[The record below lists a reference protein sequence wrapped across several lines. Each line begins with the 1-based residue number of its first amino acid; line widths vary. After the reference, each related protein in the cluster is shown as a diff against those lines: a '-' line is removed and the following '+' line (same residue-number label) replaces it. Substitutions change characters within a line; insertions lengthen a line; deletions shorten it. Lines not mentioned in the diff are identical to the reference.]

1 MASHENP
8 DILRP
13 GISVVIPLY
22 NEEQNCRELYARLT
36 AAMAGIGEPYELVFV
51 DDGSTDRTAEIV
63 LEMGRSDL
71 TVTLVGLS
79 RNFGQENAVCAG
91 LSVAR
96 GAEVVLMDGDLQ
108 DPPEIIPA
116 MLARK
121 REGYGVV
128 YGVKSDRKEGLL
140 RRGLTNAYYH
150 LMLFFA
156 QVHMPLNA
164 GLFSVMDARVA
175 QEIVGFT
182 ENNKHISGLR
192 SYVGYRQT
200 AFPYSRSER
209 YAGQAKSLYQLF
221 RMGLNAFFA
230 FTIVPLRVII
240 FLGLLIA
247 LAGGVFSAYSL
258 LAYLFC
264 WSEAAG
270 LDVWKLILV
279 MQGTIIT
286 LGVTFLAEYLGR
298 VYIENKR
305 RPDFFID
312 IITRGAGNDP
322 ADGGAGEP

>member
-8 DILRP
+8 GSSRP
-13 GISVVIPLY
+13 SISVVIPLY
-22 NEEQNCRELYARLT
+22 NEEENCRELLARLT
-36 AAMAGIGEPYELVFV
+36 EVMAGIGKPYELVFV
-51 DDGSTDRTAEIV
+51 DDGSTDRTAGIV
-63 LEMGRSDL
+63 REMGRSDPA
-71 TVTLVGLS
+71 VALVSLS

-91 LSVAR
+91 LSVAQ

-108 DPPEIIPA
+108 DSPEIIPA

-128 YGVKSDRKEGLL
+128 YGVKSDRKESLL

-175 QEIVGFT
+175 REIVGFT

-192 SYVGYRQT
+192 SYVGFRQT

-209 YAGQAKSLYQLF
+209 HAGQAKSLYQLF

-230 FTIVPLRVII
+230 FTIVPLRVIV
-240 FLGLLIA
+240 FLGLLMA
-247 LAGGVFSAYSL
+247 SLGAAFSAYSL
-258 LAYLFC
+258 LAYLFS
-264 WSEAAG
+264 WSGAAG
-270 LDVWKLILV
+270 FDVWKLILV
-279 MQGTIIT
+279 VQGTIVT

-312 IITRGAGNDP
+312 SITRGAG
-322 ADGGAGEP
+322 GEPKGEGHGEP